1 MQSMKRFF
9 LILTAVIL
17 FPLALSAKGE
27 KEGVIAMSYNIR
39 YGTASDGTNS
49 WQYRYG
55 ASAMMLDDQKPD
67 VVGLQE
73 ALSDQ
78 VQYLTMALDK
88 TYKAVGVG
96 RDDGKKAGEIM
107 AVLYN
112 FKTTKLLKWGT
123 FWLSDTPDVPSRGW
137 DGACNRCATWAILK
151 DKATGKKFFFVNTHI
166 DHVGAEAQQKGV
178 KLVADKIAELNKEGL
193 PVIVT
198 GDFNME
204 VSNASMAPMKE
215 GFQNA
220 REAAVVTDDHFSY
233 NGWGKASSTID
244 YVWFKGFT
252 CTRFETVTKPYAERT
267 FISDHFPVKAVLV
280 F

>member
-96 RDDGKKAGEIM
+96 RDDGKKGGEIM

-123 FWLSDTPDVPSRGW
+123 FWLSDTPETPSRGW

-151 DKATGKKFFFVNTHI
+151 DKATGQRFFFVNTHI

>member
-27 KEGVIAMSYNIR
+27 KEGLIAMSYNIR

-123 FWLSDTPDVPSRGW
+123 FWLSDTPETPSRGW

-151 DKATGKKFFFVNTHI
+151 DKATGQRFFFVNTHI

-204 VSNASMAPMKE
+204 VSNASMAPMKD

>member
-1 MQSMKRFF
+1 MKKIA
-9 LILTAVIL
+9 LVLAALLPL
-17 FPLALSAKGE
+17 FVACKQEPATVK
-27 KEGVIAMSYNIR
+27 VMSYNIR
-39 YGTASDGTNS
+39 YGTAEDGTNS
-49 WQYRYG
+49 WKYRYA

-73 ALSDQ
+73 ALTNQ
-78 VQYLTMALDK
+78 VQYLTTALDK

-112 FKTTKLLKWGT
+112 YKTTKLLKWGT

-137 DGACNRCATWAILK
+137 DGACNRCATWAIMK
-151 DKATGKKFFFVNTHI
+151 DKATGKKYFFVNTHI
-166 DHVGAEAQQKGV
+166 DHVGEEAQQKGV
-178 KLVADKIAELNKEGL
+178 RLVVDKIAEMNKDGL

-198 GDFNME
+198 GDFNLE
-204 VSNASMAPMKE
+204 VSSPALAPMKD

-220 REAAVVTDDHFSY
+220 RGTAVVTDDHFSY
-233 NGWGKASSTID
+233 NGWGRAQSTID
-244 YVWFKGFT
+244 YIWYKGFT
-252 CTRFETVTKPYAERT
+252 CTRFETVTKPYYDRT

-280 F
+280 L

>member
-1 MQSMKRFF
+1 MKKLF
-9 LILTAVIL
+9 LILAAFAL
-17 FPLALSAKGE
+17 FLPALSAKVE
-27 KEGVIAMSYNIR
+27 KEGVVAMSYNIR
-39 YGTASDGTNS
+39 YGTAEDGTNS
-49 WQYRYG
+49 WQYRYA

-73 ALSDQ
+73 ALTNQ
-78 VQYLTMALDK
+78 VEYLTTALDK

-96 RDDGKKAGEIM
+96 RDDGKKGGEIM

-123 FWLSDTPDVPSRGW
+123 FWLSDTPEAPSRGW

-151 DKATGKKFFFVNTHI
+151 DKATGQKYFFVNTHI

-178 KLVADKIAELNKEGL
+178 RLLADRIAEMNRDGL

-204 VSNASMAPMKE
+204 ISNEYLAPMKE

-220 REAAVVTDDHFSY
+220 RTAAVVTDDHFSY
-233 NGWGKASSTID
+233 NGWGRSQSTID
-244 YVWFKGFT
+244 YIWFKGFS
-252 CTRFETVTKPYAERT
+252 CTRFETVTKPYYERT

>member
-1 MQSMKRFF
+1 MKRFF

-204 VSNASMAPMKE
+204 VSNTSMAPMKE

>member
-1 MQSMKRFF
+1 MKRFF

-204 VSNASMAPMKE
+204 VSNASLAPMKE

-220 REAAVVTDDHFSY
+220 SEAAVVTDDHFSY

>member
-1 MQSMKRFF
+1 MKKLV
-9 LILTAVIL
+9 LILAAVL
-17 FPLALSAKGE
+17 LPLALSAKVE
-27 KEGVIAMSYNIR
+27 KEGVVAMSYNIR
-39 YGTASDGTNS
+39 YGTADDGTNS
-49 WQYRYG
+49 WQYRYP
-55 ASAMMLDDQKPD
+55 ASAMMLDELKPD

-73 ALSDQ
+73 ALSSQ
-78 VQYLTMALDK
+78 VEYLATTLDK

-112 FKTTKLLKWGT
+112 YKTTKLLKWGT
-123 FWLSDTPDVPSRGW
+123 FWLSDTPDTPSRGW
-137 DGACNRCATWAILK
+137 DGACNRCATWAVMK

-166 DHVGAEAQQKGV
+166 DHVGPEAQQKGV
-178 KLVADKIAELNKEGL
+178 KLIADKIAEMNKDGL

-204 VSNASMAPMKE
+204 VSNDFLAPMKE

-220 REAAVVTDDHFSY
+220 RTAAVVTDDHFSY
-233 NGWGKASSTID
+233 NGWGRAQSTID
-244 YVWFKGFT
+244 YVWFKGFS
-252 CTRFETVTKPYAERT
+252 CTRFETVTKPYYERT

>member
-204 VSNASMAPMKE
+204 VSNTSMAPMKE

>member
-88 TYKAVGVG
+88 TYKAIGVG

-151 DKATGKKFFFVNTHI
+151 DKATGQKFFFVNTHI

-220 REAAVVTDDHFSY
+220 RETAVVTDDHFSY

>member
-27 KEGVIAMSYNIR
+27 KVGVIAMSYNIR

-55 ASAMMLDDQKPD
+55 ASAMMLDDHKPD

-73 ALSDQ
+73 ALYDQ

-96 RDDGKKAGEIM
+96 RDDGKKEGEIM
-107 AVLYN
+107 AMLYN
-112 FKTTKLLKWGT
+112 YKTTKLLKWGT
-123 FWLSDTPDVPSRGW
+123 FWLSDTPDTPSRGW

-151 DKATGKKFFFVNTHI
+151 DKATGQKYFFVNTHI

-178 KLVADKIAELNKEGL
+178 KLVVDKIAELNKEGL

-204 VSNASMAPMKE
+204 VSNASLAPMKE

>member
-1 MQSMKRFF
+1 MKKLF
-9 LILTAVIL
+9 LMLAAVL
-17 FPLALSAKGE
+17 LPLALSAKVE
-27 KEGVIAMSYNIR
+27 KEGVVAMSYNIR
-39 YGTASDGTNS
+39 YGTAEDGTNS
-49 WQYRYG
+49 WQYRYA

-73 ALSDQ
+73 ALYDQ
-78 VQYLTMALDK
+78 VQYLTTALDRV
-88 TYKAVGVG
+88 YKAVGVG

-123 FWLSDTPDVPSRGW
+123 FWLSDTPDTPSRGW
-137 DGACNRCATWAILK
+137 DGACNRCATWAIMK
-151 DKATGKKFFFVNTHI
+151 DKATGKKFFVVNTHI
-166 DHVGAEAQQKGV
+166 DHVGEEAQQKGV
-178 KLVADKIAELNKEGL
+178 KLVTDKVAELNKEGL

-198 GDFNME
+198 GDFNLE
-204 VSNASMAPMKE
+204 ISSPALAPMKD

-220 REAAVVTDDHFSY
+220 RETAVVTDDHFSY
-233 NGWGKASSTID
+233 NGWGKAKSTID
-244 YVWFKGFT
+244 YVWFKGFS

-280 F
+280 L

>member
-1 MQSMKRFF
+1 MKRFF

-96 RDDGKKAGEIM
+96 RDDGKRAGEIM
-107 AVLYN
+107 AIFYN
-112 FKTTKLLKWGT
+112 KKTVKLLKWGT
-123 FWLSDTPDVPSRGW
+123 YWLSDTPDVPSKGW
-137 DGACNRCATWAILK
+137 DAACFRTATWALLK
-151 DKATGKKFFFVNTHI
+151 DKASGKKFFYVNTHL
-166 DHVGAEAQQKGV
+166 DHVGWEARRKGLALIV
-178 KLVADKIAELNKEGL
+178 ERIAAMNPKGL
-193 PVIVT
+193 PMVLT
-198 GDFNME
+198 GDFNMRIDRPE
-204 VSNASMAPMKE
+204 FDDLKQIME
-215 GFQNA
+215 NA
-220 REAAVVTDDHFSY
+220 REVAARTDHHNTY
-233 NGWGKASSTID
+233 NGWGKASKEEIID
-244 YVWFKGFT
+244 YIWFKGFSA
-252 CTRFETVTKPYAERT
+252 CTEYETITKPYMERT
-267 FISDHFPVKAVLV
+267 FISDHYPIRATLIF
-280 F
+280 

>member
-1 MQSMKRFF
+1 MKRFF

>member
-178 KLVADKIAELNKEGL
+178 KLIADKIAELNKEGL

>member
-178 KLVADKIAELNKEGL
+178 KLVTDKIAELNKEGL

-204 VSNASMAPMKE
+204 VSNTSMAPMKE

>member
-1 MQSMKRFF
+1 MKKLVLLLAFA
-9 LILTAVIL
+9 LL
-17 FPLALSAKGE
+17 PLALSAKVE
-27 KEGVIAMSYNIR
+27 KEGVVAMSYNIR
-39 YGTASDGTNS
+39 YGTAEDGTNS
-49 WQYRYG
+49 WQYRYP
-55 ASAMMLDDQKPD
+55 ASAMMLDELKPD

-73 ALSDQ
+73 ALSSQ
-78 VQYLTMALDK
+78 VDYLANTLDK

-112 FKTTKLLKWGT
+112 YKTTKILKWGT
-123 FWLSDTPDVPSRGW
+123 FWLSDTPDTPSRGW
-137 DGACNRCATWAILK
+137 DGACNRCATWAIMK

-166 DHVGAEAQQKGV
+166 DHVGPEAQQKGV
-178 KLVADKIAELNKEGL
+178 RLIADKIAEMNRDGL

-204 VSNASMAPMKE
+204 ISNEFLAPMKE

-220 REAAVVTDDHFSY
+220 RTAAVVSDDHFSY
-233 NGWGKASSTID
+233 NGWGKAQSTID
-244 YVWFKGFT
+244 YVWFKGFS
-252 CTRFETVTKPYAERT
+252 CTRFETVTKPYYERT

>member
-151 DKATGKKFFFVNTHI
+151 DKASGKKFFFVNTHI

-198 GDFNME
+198 GDFNMD

>member
-1 MQSMKRFF
+1 MKKLVLLLAFT
-9 LILTAVIL
+9 LL
-17 FPLALSAKGE
+17 PLALSAKVE
-27 KEGVIAMSYNIR
+27 KEGVVAMSYNIR
-39 YGTASDGTNS
+39 YGTAEDGTNS
-49 WQYRYG
+49 WQYRYP
-55 ASAMMLDDQKPD
+55 ASAMMLDELKPD

-73 ALSDQ
+73 ALSSQ
-78 VQYLTMALDK
+78 VDYLANTLDK

-112 FKTTKLLKWGT
+112 YKTTKLLKWGT
-123 FWLSDTPDVPSRGW
+123 FWLSDTPDTPSRGW
-137 DGACNRCATWAILK
+137 DGACNRCATWAIMK

-166 DHVGAEAQQKGV
+166 DHVGPEAQQKGV
-178 KLVADKIAELNKEGL
+178 RLIADKIAEMNRDGL

-204 VSNASMAPMKE
+204 ISNEFLAPMKE

-220 REAAVVTDDHFSY
+220 RTAAVVTDDHFSY
-233 NGWGKASSTID
+233 NGWGKAQSTID
-244 YVWFKGFT
+244 YVWFKGFS
-252 CTRFETVTKPYAERT
+252 CPRFETVTKPYYERT